1 MLCVFCSEAHTLR
14 TSQYVNTDLR
24 LHTGQDRSP
33 GWKSGCVSSIR
44 PPKAPP
50 YVDFATLF
58 LSSDF
63 LLCSRH
69 HYYDH
74 QGEPSLSW
82 FTCWFTVIWK
92 RSVPPLPFRLVV
104 LRSDGSLADDAPP
117 HVFKPSRSV
126 MMSMLILD
134 VWPPP
139 RTWLDPLAA
148 LHLLLP
154 VWHPVHPDWSGTRSW
169 PSNPE
174 ETIWGTGNDKC
185 LASSTVRAADVF
197 SLPARR
203 CASRCYARL
212 LCQLV
217 FIPCELALRHSSDYL
232 GTGPGLF
239 LNTPIIFATT
249 IRWSKS

>member
-1 MLCVFCSEAHTLR
+1 MLR

-33 GWKSGCVSSIR
+33 EWKSGCVSSIR

-74 QGEPSLSW
+74 QGEPTLSW

-92 RSVPPLPFRLVV
+92 RSVPPLLFRLVV

-126 MMSMLILD
+126 LMSMLILD

-139 RTWLDPLAA
+139 LAHDWIHLLHSIYCFLSDIPCTLIGVAPVLGPPIQRRQFGGLEMTNVWPALQSGRLMSSACQLAA
-148 LHLLLP
+148 VPL
-154 VWHPVHPDWSGTRSW
+154 VVMPDCCV
-169 PSNPE
+169 N
-174 ETIWGTGNDKC
+174 
-185 LASSTVRAADVF
+185 
-197 SLPARR
+197 
-203 CASRCYARL
+203 
-212 LCQLV
+212 
-217 FIPCELALRHSSDYL
+217 
-232 GTGPGLF
+232 
-239 LNTPIIFATT
+239 
-249 IRWSKS
+249 